1 MYYCTKTIRRSE
13 YRRIVTSISSRW
25 LFADIHVAFGDL
37 LLNSHFEVAREAG
50 SRLFQSALWDCFK
63 KRIFNMA
70 TNSSHN
76 ALWQPSRPSL
86 QRNLKVANRARL
98 LDTAPFRLKKETAL
112 ATQVKFQLLY
122 KAVFL

>member
-1 MYYCTKTIRRSE
+1 MYYYTKTISRRRRRE
-13 YRRIVTSISSRW
+13 YRQIVTETKSRW
-25 LFADIHVAFGDL
+25 LFADI
-37 LLNSHFEVAREAG
+37 LLNSNFEVAREAG

-63 KRIFNMA
+63 KLIFNIA
-70 TNSSHN
+70 ANSSHN